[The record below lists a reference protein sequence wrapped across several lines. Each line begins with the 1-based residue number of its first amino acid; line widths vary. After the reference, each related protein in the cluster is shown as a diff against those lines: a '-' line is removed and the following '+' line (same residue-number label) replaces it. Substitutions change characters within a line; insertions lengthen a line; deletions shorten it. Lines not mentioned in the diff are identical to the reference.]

1 MKAVRVLATPV
12 TVEAS
17 GPIDLATAKEAF
29 FDITMEAMQ
38 DYLNSYLGSVL
49 EEFNM
54 KITFHQ
60 SQTAVQAV
68 GVTGSTVLVKS
79 YFVLEMDFKVASDSV
94 AILQAFSQS
103 KATDLVKGMF
113 IGTARDKLLTALDE
127 AGIRLESIRVVN
139 ADLVT
144 DGTGDVAATA
154 PPVSDT
160 GEAGQTT
167 ADNEEE
173 SSGGSNTL
181 LYAGVASAAVVA
193 FGAVALYIA
202 HRRRNRGW
210 FDNAEESIEQSL
222 YSNGGHGPPN
232 GKVLPVL
239 TPNGVS
245 TTKTSKTSLG
255 SSQTSTRSRVKPA
268 ALTLRNKQNVK
279 SQGSVSTLGSFM
291 ALNPVL
297 ESLGFEDDGSEEKED
312 EETAR
317 LRWRFGAND
326 APASNRSNFGTNYS
340 YDGETQPS
348 FRDLESS
355 GQPRG
360 QNSTWSV
367 DGLTVDDDSEAERI
381 IDDARRR
388 RWQDNSG
395 ASALGSLPDHGSEL
409 GYYEG
414 SNTYYEG
421 SASSLGPLD

>member
-17 GPIDLATAKEAF
+17 GPIDLATAKETF
-29 FDITMEAMQ
+29 FNVTMAVMQ
-38 DYLNSYLGSVL
+38 DYLNSYLGPVL

-60 SQTAVQAV
+60 SQTSVQPV

-94 AILQAFSQS
+94 VILQAFSQS
-103 KATDLVKGMF
+103 KATDLVKGIF
-113 IGTARDKLLTALDE
+113 SGTAREKVLAALDE

-144 DGTGDVAATA
+144 DGASDVASTT
-154 PPVSDT
+154 PPVSDKGET
-160 GEAGQTT
+160 GETPASDEGQ
-167 ADNEEE
+167 

-181 LYAGVASAAVVA
+181 LYAGVASAGVVA

-202 HRRRNRGW
+202 HRKRNRGW

-268 ALTLRNKQNVK
+268 ALTLRNKQNIR

-297 ESLGFEDDGSEEKED
+297 ETLGFEDDGSEEKED

-317 LRWRFGAND
+317 LRWRSGAND
-326 APASNRSNFGTNYS
+326 APASTRSNFGTNYS
-340 YDGETQPS
+340 YDGETQQS
-348 FRDLESS
+348 Y
-355 GQPRG
+355 RG
-360 QNSTWSV
+360 QNSAWSV
-367 DGLTVDDDSEAERI
+367 DGLTIDDDSEAERI

-409 GYYEG
+409 GYYDG
-414 SNTYYEG
+414 SNTY
-421 SASSLGPLD
+421 

>member
-1 MKAVRVLATPV
+1 V
-12 TVEAS
+12 TVEAT
-17 GPIDLATAKEAF
+17 GPIDLATAKETF
-29 FDITMEAMQ
+29 FSITMEVMQ
-38 DYLNSYLGSVL
+38 DHLNSYLGSVL
-49 EEFNM
+49 EEFDM

-60 SQTAVQAV
+60 SQTAVQPV

-79 YFVLEMDFKVASDSV
+79 YFVLEMDFKVASDNV
-94 AILQAFSQS
+94 EVLQAFSQS
-103 KATDLVKGMF
+103 KATDLVKGF
-113 IGTARDKLLTALDE
+113 FVGTARDKLLAALDE

-144 DGTGDVAATA
+144 DGASDVAPTAT
-154 PPVSDT
+154 PVSDAEENGQT
-160 GEAGQTT
+160 SAGGEAQ
-167 ADNEEE
+167 

-181 LYAGVASAAVVA
+181 LYAGVASAGVVA
-193 FGAVALYIA
+193 FVAVALYIA
-202 HRRRNRGW
+202 HRKRKRGW

-317 LRWRFGAND
+317 LRWRSAAND
-326 APASNRSNFGTNYS
+326 PPVSTRSNFGTNYS

-348 FRDLESS
+348 YRD
-355 GQPRG
+355 QRG
-360 QNSTWSV
+360 QTSTWSV
-367 DGLTVDDDSEAERI
+367 DGLTIDDDSEAERI

-409 GYYEG
+409 GYYDG
-414 SNTYYEG
+414 SNTYSEG